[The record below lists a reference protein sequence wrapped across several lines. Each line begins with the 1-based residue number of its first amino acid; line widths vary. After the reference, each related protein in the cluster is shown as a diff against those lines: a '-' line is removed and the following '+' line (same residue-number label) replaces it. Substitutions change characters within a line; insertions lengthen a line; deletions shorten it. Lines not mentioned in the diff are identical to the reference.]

1 MKIRTKFVIGGLVIL
16 AAITVIS
23 VRGLQEMTVF
33 FYTPG
38 EVLAEPARFQ
48 DQTIRIGALVSPG
61 SVDWNADAV
70 RLSFSITEDEKG
82 FIPVVYQG
90 VKPDMFREGQGVVVE
105 GRMRDEQFH
114 ADLLLVK
121 HSEEYI
127 VDPDHMKKKED
138 YYQSILD
145 Q

>member
-48 DQTIRIGALVSPG
+48 DQTIRIWDIEAGNQLKQLSGHQGAVYSVAFSDDGSLLVSCG
-61 SVDWNADAV
+61 ADKTMRLWDV
-70 RLSFSITEDEKG
+70 RG
-82 FIPVVYQG
+82 
-90 VKPDMFREGQGVVVE
+90 
-105 GRMRDEQFH
+105 GRQLKQVFASHRGTS
-114 ADLLLVK
+114 A
-121 HSEEYI
+121 
-127 VDPDHMKKKED
+127 
-138 YYQSILD
+138 
-145 Q
+145 